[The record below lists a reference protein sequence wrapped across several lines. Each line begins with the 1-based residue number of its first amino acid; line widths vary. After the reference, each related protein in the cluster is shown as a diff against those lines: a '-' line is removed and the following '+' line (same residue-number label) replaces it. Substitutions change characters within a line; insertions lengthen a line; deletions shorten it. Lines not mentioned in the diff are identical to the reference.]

1 MEIDIKE
8 FRARLDKEIARGNPN
23 ISEFILN
30 EIRLSEIMK
39 ASLMEEMS
47 AETSDFLTAA
57 AAKFDTYIFQ
67 LQEIEKEMGLRNLTL
82 DQETALKDKTVRKM
96 ISNELEEL
104 KKIDPEKYQ
113 DETGEEPEQ
122 SLSS

>member
-122 SLSS
+122 S

>member
-8 FRARLDKEIARGNPN
+8 FRARLDNEIARGNPN